1 MADDTLR
8 QSFRT
13 AINGG
18 ADHSSIVS
26 SHRYR
31 RRVFCN
37 LNRPN
42 ASPGSPNYVQ
52 QRGHCTAEQSTKRDR
67 RIEAVFIAV
76 QALGAI
82 LCYRLFKYFSKA
94 GNVTSFSKYRQR
106 NKGRC
111 IRVVMH
117 GVGRNAD
124 IRIGIVCQN

>member
-1 MADDTLR
+1 M
-8 QSFRT
+8 
-13 AINGG
+13 
-18 ADHSSIVS
+18 
-26 SHRYR
+26 
-31 RRVFCN
+31 N
-37 LNRPN
+37 LTN

-52 QRGHCTAEQSTKRDR
+52 QRGHHTTEQLIKRDR
-67 RIEAVFIAV
+67 PIEAVFIAV

-82 LCYRLFKYFSKA
+82 LCYRLFKNFSKA

-124 IRIGIVCQN
+124 IRIGVVCQN